1 MPPIK
6 EISRISLAAETVG
19 KQIQRSTEVK
29 AAQKQMFDAFQK
41 AIDALVDFTEV
52 PENMQPLEPG
62 FYEHLLVG
70 NQGMDDLGELTPET
84 LVLTTAL
91 GLSAAW
97 DWVVPARPVRL
108 PGRSRPDMLQYF
120 AASSLDLFTLLP
132 VKIEE
137 WCVLFQ
143 LIIRAYNHY
152 AR

>member
-19 KQIQRSTEVK
+19 KQIQRSAEVK
-29 AAQKQMFDAFQK
+29 AAQKQMFDAFQH

-52 PENMQPLEPG
+52 PENMQTLEPG

-70 NQGMDDLGELTPET
+70 EQGTDELGELTPET
-84 LVLTTAL
+84 LVLTIGL

-97 DWVVPARPVRL
+97 DWVVPTRPVRQ
-108 PGRSRPDMLQYF
+108 PGRSRPDFLQYF
-120 AASSLDLFTLLP
+120 SASTLDLFTLLP

-137 WCVLFQ
+137 WCVMFQ
-143 LIIRAYNHY
+143 LITRAYTHY